1 MTADVLFPA
10 EAANMTD
17 TLTVHKRRKRP
28 RPAGLVAAVLVLGA
42 VAAAV
47 SLTWRPTATPVAQEG
62 PPATAPV
69 TRQSLRD
76 TRSLDGELGHGPS
89 TSLPNRRAG
98 TITGLPVQGGIV
110 RRGEALYRVDN
121 TPVLLLYGALP
132 AYRPLGTGDSG
143 PDVRQL
149 EENLKA
155 MGFSGFTVDDTFS
168 GSTANAVRAWQKG
181 LGLEQTGRLE
191 LGSVVF
197 APGEVRVDS
206 VDATLGQ
213 PATPGQA
220 VLHTTGTATVVTLS
234 TDVAY
239 QQLLRKD
246 TEVSVAMPDGQRLPG
261 TVSASYPVIDAGSG
275 PDPTPSTKIEA
286 VITLKGTIPDGLD
299 QAAVHVE
306 VTRAEHKDV
315 LTVPVVALVV
325 LREGGYGV
333 EVIEDGVGH
342 YVAVKTGIFAQG
354 RVEVSGDG
362 LTAGALVAVPA

>member
-1 MTADVLFPA
+1 MT
-10 EAANMTD
+10 EN
-17 TLTVHKRRKRP
+17 LTVHKRRRRP
-28 RPAGLVAAVLVLGA
+28 RAAALVAVVLVVGA
-42 VAAAV
+42 VATIV
-47 SLTWRPTATPVAQEG
+47 TLTRRPTTAPVANEG
-62 PPATAPV
+62 PPATAAV
-69 TRQSLRD
+69 TRQTLRD

-89 TSLPNRRAG
+89 TPLLNRRAG
-98 TITGLPVQGGIV
+98 TITALPAQGGV
-110 RRGEALYRVDN
+110 VKRGEALYRVDN
-121 TPVLLLYGALP
+121 VPVLLLYGALP
-132 AYRPLGTGDSG
+132 AYRPLGTGDTG

-155 MGFSGFTVDDTFS
+155 MGWSGFTVDDTFS
-168 GSTANAVRAWQKG
+168 GSTATAVRAWQRK

-197 APGEVRVDS
+197 AAGEVRVDS

-213 PATPGQA
+213 PASPGQA
-220 VLHTTGTATVVTLS
+220 VLHLTGTATVVTLS
-234 TDVAY
+234 TELTY

-246 TEVSVAMPDGQRLPG
+246 TEVSVSMPDGQRLPG
-261 TVSASYPVIDAGSG
+261 RVTASYPVIDAGSG

-286 VITLKGTIPDGLD
+286 VIAIQGAIPDGLD
-299 QAAVHVE
+299 QAAVHVD
-306 VTRAEHKDV
+306 VTRAEHRDV

-333 EVIEDGVGH
+333 EVVEDGVGH

-362 LTAGALVAVPA
+362 LTAGTLVAVPA